1 VRTWRTP
8 SLLSPCIHA
17 FFSFFQP
24 WLQVDASSNIEAGRT
39 SFQKVNHLQLQRM
52 SRDERASHYRNA
64 SRIVGEGPIDAME
77 QMLRDKLN
85 QRTAS
90 GPAQL
95 RRNFKYFDRDAS
107 GDIDLDEFMFA
118 LDLMGLTFNY
128 NQTVALFARY
138 DRSISGTFDYQDFCD
153 VLMEFDFG
161 SIAKT
166 STGSNLK
173 KMMANIFDFEN
184 TTSQSS
190 IDSRS
195 STNSSQNSS
204 DEEDFESSTD
214 LSCVDVHHVRR
225 VFDMLDRDGNGHLDM
240 YEIQDLLEAL
250 GVTNLS
256 HEQLR
261 RGMSRLD
268 LDGNNKVDFDEFFEW
283 YSKHA
288 TP

>member
-1 VRTWRTP
+1 M
-8 SLLSPCIHA
+8 
-17 FFSFFQP
+17 
-24 WLQVDASSNIEAGRT
+24 DASSNIEAGRT

-161 SIAKT
+161 FIAKT

-204 DEEDFESSTD
+204 DEKDFESSTD
-214 LSCVDVHHVRR
+214 LSCVDVRHVRR

-240 YEIQDLLEAL
+240 NEIQDLLEAL

-268 LDGNNKVDFDEFFEW
+268 MDGNNKVDFDEFFEW